1 MGEQFRATVG
11 SKLRLVAA
19 ATIRKL
25 LHEAAK
31 EIVAGVGDYER
42 QVGMQD
48 FTGNARRSLTIGIY
62 EDRDLVDIVTTDGA
76 DPTMRTLRKGQA
88 YPLPAYY
95 DGREAGGSEGRYV
108 GTAGHGG
115 QWGPTLGRSRI
126 HAMQPKS
133 RARWQMLVIVPVEYA
148 SFDALNHIHDMLSA
162 ARDDMGEAIRR
173 CRVTVK
179 TADAVKDISRYT
191 EYT

>member
-1 MGEQFRATVG
+1 MARRESFGEQFRATVG

-19 ATIRKL
+19 VTMRKL
-25 LHEAAK
+25 LHAAAK
-31 EIVAGVGDYER
+31 EIVAGVGDYE
-42 QVGMQD
+42 QMVGMRD
-48 FTGNARRSLTIGIY
+48 FTGNARRSFTIGIY
-62 EDRDLVDIVTTDGA
+62 EDRNLVDIVTTDGP

-88 YPLPAYY
+88 YPLPEYY
-95 DGREAGGSEGRYV
+95 GGRPVEKDGRYV

-126 HAMQPKS
+126 HAMRPGS

-148 SFDALNHIHDMLSA
+148 PFDALNHIHDMLSA
-162 ARDDMGEAIRR
+162 VRDDMGEAIRR

-179 TADAVKDISRYT
+179 TADSLEWI
-191 EYT
+191 